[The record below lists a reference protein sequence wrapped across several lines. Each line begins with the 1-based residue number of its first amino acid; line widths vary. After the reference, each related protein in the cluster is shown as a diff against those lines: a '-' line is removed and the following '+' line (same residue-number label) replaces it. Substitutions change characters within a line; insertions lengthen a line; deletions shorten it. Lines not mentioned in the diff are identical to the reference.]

1 MLKMQIEHY
10 IKLAGYR
17 SSNYSEVIKQTVR
30 YFSKIFNEHVYVDS
44 KKTVFVCQFN
54 CALLLSLYHIY
65 NSTFQLPKTFSK
77 TIAIG
82 LVLEQMYIYL
92 LFYIENEMKHG
103 MYSMYCMVKRSIITK
118 SLNYESYNE

>member
-1 MLKMQIEHY
+1 MLKMQIEYY

-17 SSNYSEVIKQTVR
+17 SNNNSEAIKQTVR
-30 YFSKIFNEHVYVDS
+30 YFSKNFNEHVYVDS
-44 KKTVFVCQFN
+44 KKTVFVCHFN

-82 LVLEQMYIYL
+82 LVLEQMYIFAILYP
-92 LFYIENEMKHG
+92 
-103 MYSMYCMVKRSIITK
+103 R
-118 SLNYESYNE
+118 